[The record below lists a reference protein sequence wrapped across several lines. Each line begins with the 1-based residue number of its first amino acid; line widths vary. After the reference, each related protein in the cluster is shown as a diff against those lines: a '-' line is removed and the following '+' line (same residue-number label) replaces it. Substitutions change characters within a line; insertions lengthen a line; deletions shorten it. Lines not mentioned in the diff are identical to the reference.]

1 MKHINVFHPH
11 NRSYYCIII
20 EKEIVIKNGIQW
32 NQFYLQHIDEV
43 SFQSSCF
50 NSEIN
55 KLVSVVI
62 RGVEVTNNVE
72 EKRSVV
78 VETILKPLL
87 SKQNSSAKGDS
98 YGETGDFRNLESSLN
113 RIANKELLDFRDKK
127 LPHSLI
133 MFAQV
138 CGCLFNFLHS
148 IFILINLD
156 RIKEI
161 GFVWGLSNCDLHAT
175 GKNKIL
181 LWLSLNRLPPI
192 VKLQTVFV
200 CNVTIQIQALFQWV
214 QKNELY
220 IA

>member
-1 MKHINVFHPH
+1 MIN
-11 NRSYYCIII
+11 NKINI
-20 EKEIVIKNGIQW
+20 
-32 NQFYLQHIDEV
+32 FYLQHIDEV

-87 SKQNSSAKGDS
+87 SKQNSAARGESYDEVGDL
-98 YGETGDFRNLESSLN
+98 RNLESKLN

-138 CGCLFNFLHS
+138 CCLLIVFLLVLK
-148 IFILINLD
+148 FL
-156 RIKEI
+156 
-161 GFVWGLSNCDLHAT
+161 
-175 GKNKIL
+175 
-181 LWLSLNRLPPI
+181 
-192 VKLQTVFV
+192 
-200 CNVTIQIQALFQWV
+200 
-214 QKNELY
+214 
-220 IA
+220 